1 MSELNLKWEVIES
14 SSTIDP
20 KVFGPPIWFTIH
32 NVSGLYPS
40 SPSPILK
47 ERMKGF
53 IKSIPYLIPCQEC
66 FLHAQNYIS
75 KYDERGLDEIVS
87 CGKKFFEWGVDFHNY
102 VNVRIGKKIYE
113 YEEAY
118 NHIHRANKIKV
129 LKMS

>member
-53 IKSIPYLIPCQEC
+53 IKY
-66 FLHAQNYIS
+66 
-75 KYDERGLDEIVS
+75 
-87 CGKKFFEWGVDFHNY
+87 
-102 VNVRIGKKIYE
+102 
-113 YEEAY
+113 
-118 NHIHRANKIKV
+118 
-129 LKMS
+129 